1 MSFGV
6 SPAGRVGGPC
16 GKTGRGAI
24 IEKRDTFTPADPAML
39 DLALPA
45 AVLLQAPPDFMRST
59 GKIYVVVA
67 VIALVLLGLFAF
79 VWTVDRRLTKLENQV
94 ERDDERSAD

>member
-1 MSFGV
+1 M
-6 SPAGRVGGPC
+6 R
-16 GKTGRGAI
+16 
-24 IEKRDTFTPADPAML
+24 KRNTFTPAGPTDHAMS
-39 DLALPA
+39 DFPLAHA
-45 AVLLQAPPDFMRST
+45 AALFLQAQPDFMRST

-67 VIALVLLGLFAF
+67 VIVLVLLGLFAF

>member
-1 MSFGV
+1 
-6 SPAGRVGGPC
+6 
-16 GKTGRGAI
+16 
-24 IEKRDTFTPADPAML
+24 ML